1 MVLSSRCDMR
11 KYCPAVVALFVLTT
25 SLGAQ
30 QPSQAGTPAVAPAA
44 ELSVGT
50 AVENRELVGAAE
62 TFPLSAGKL
71 FCFSRI
77 SNAAG
82 SEIEHVW
89 FKGETE
95 VARVKLMVG
104 GSPWRTHS
112 SKNLGDDGAGD
123 WRCEVVHNGN
133 VIQTARFT
141 VQ

>member
-1 MVLSSRCDMR
+1 MR
-11 KYCPAVVALFVLTT
+11 KYWPAVVALFGVAAP
-25 SLGAQ
+25 LGAQ
-30 QPSQAGTPAVAPAA
+30 QPTQAGTPAAPAA

-95 VARVKLMVG
+95 VARVKLVVG

>member
-11 KYCPAVVALFVLTT
+11 KYWPAVVAFLVVTT

-30 QPSQAGTPAVAPAA
+30 QPSQAGTAAVAPAA

-50 AVENRELVGAAE
+50 AIENRELVGAAE
-62 TFPLSAGKL
+62 TFSLSAGKL
-71 FCFSRI
+71 FCFSKV

-89 FKGETE
+89 FKGDAE
-95 VARVKLMVG
+95 VARVKLTVG

-123 WRCEVVHNGN
+123 WRCEVVHNGT

>member
-1 MVLSSRCDMR
+1 MR
-11 KYCPAVVALFVLTT
+11 KYLPSVVAVFVVSTAV
-25 SLGAQ
+25 GAQ
-30 QPSQAGTPAVAPAA
+30 QPTQAGEPTMAPAA

-50 AVENRELVGAAE
+50 AIENRELVGAAE
-62 TFPLSAGKL
+62 TFQLSTGKV
-71 FCFSRI
+71 FCMSKV

-89 FKGETE
+89 YKGDNE

-104 GSPWRTHS
+104 GSPWRTYS
-112 SKNLGDDGAGD
+112 SKNLGDDGAGE

>member
-1 MVLSSRCDMR
+1 MR
-11 KYCPAVVALFVLTT
+11 KYWPAAVVLFVVTT

-30 QPSQAGTPAVAPAA
+30 EPTQAGTPAMAPMA

-50 AVENRELVGAAE
+50 AIENKELVGAAE
-62 TFPLSAGKL
+62 TFQLSAGKV
-71 FCFSRI
+71 FCFSKV

-89 FKGETE
+89 YKGDAE

-104 GSPWRTHS
+104 GSPWRTYS
-112 SKNLGDDGAGD
+112 SKNLGEDGAGD

>member
-1 MVLSSRCDMR
+1 MR
-11 KYCPAVVALFVLTT
+11 KYWPAVVAMFVVT
-25 SLGAQ
+25 SAVGAQ
-30 QPSQAGTPAVAPAA
+30 QPSQAGAAMAPAA

-50 AVENRELVGAAE
+50 AIENRELVGAAE
-62 TFPLSAGKL
+62 TFQLSAGKV
-71 FCFSRI
+71 FCFSKI

-89 FKGETE
+89 YKGDAE

-104 GSPWRTHS
+104 GSPWRTYS
-112 SKNLGDDGAGD
+112 SKNLGDDGAGE

>member
-1 MVLSSRCDMR
+1 MR
-11 KYCPAVVALFVLTT
+11 KYWPAVVALFVVAAP
-25 SLGAQ
+25 LGAQ
-30 QPSQAGTPAVAPAA
+30 QPAQAGTPAAPAA

-50 AVENRELVGAAE
+50 AVEHRELVGAAE

-95 VARVKLMVG
+95 VARVKLVVG

-123 WRCEVVHNGN
+123 WRCEVVHNGT